1 MATEAQIQAN
11 RSNAEKSTGPRTPE
25 GKEKASQNSLK
36 HGLFAREGVIRGED
50 PEEYEIHREMLLD
63 QLDPVGPLEAILA
76 ARIVDLSWR
85 LGRAAQNQ
93 NEAFGALYDRYV
105 ARQAAG
111 PEADPRGDT
120 GPGDAGGGAGLR
132 VAGVAP
138 ARVEGVPPSHRES
151 EALKTRGQDARDTN
165 ATHGREGRDAEPPEQ
180 RGAVLGRMILE
191 DFEQEAVLERLLRYE
206 RRIESSFYRTL
217 KELRHVRDQGRKADQ
232 EVAATLERWRQEG
245 AEARKARAFA
255 CDPPPDG
262 WPGPAGGTTN
272 RPAGGDCGLGIADCG
287 FKDAG
292 LEQPTWALAPH
303 DTTIPSFQHF
313 GGAPTPPEETCKT
326 NPIGGPGAH
335 DCGLRIVDCGFKDA
349 GLGQPTGALVPEE
362 AGLTVESCKTNPISQ
377 CEVSSLKF
385 QVSDQKEHVPGVL
398 TSNFTLDTSNSPPAA
413 PVGGVACKTN
423 PISPGAAPRGLVGSV
438 RVTAIT
444 DSQVADPA
452 SRSSHRT

>member
-1 MATEAQIQAN
+1 MTTEAQVRAN

-50 PEEYEIHREMLLD
+50 REEYEMHREMLLE
-63 QLDPVGPLEAILA
+63 QLDPVGALEGILA
-76 ARIVDLSWR
+76 ARVVDLFWR
-85 LGRAAQNQ
+85 LRRAAQDQ
-93 NEAFGALYDRYV
+93 NEAFGALYDRHT
-105 ARQAAG
+105 AEAG
-111 PEADPRGDT
+111 EPQ
-120 GPGDAGGGAGLR
+120 GPQ
-132 VAGVAP
+132 
-138 ARVEGVPPSHRES
+138 E
-151 EALKTRGQDARDTN
+151 
-165 ATHGREGRDAEPPEQ
+165 